1 MEKPFKIFIS
11 YAAIDRP
18 MLEMLEKHLNP
29 IQQAYGTRLIIWS
42 DRSIQPGQFW
52 HEEIRNN
59 LATADIC
66 LMLTSPNSLSS
77 DYVAGIEIPVSIER
91 SLKKETLVV
100 PVILRPC
107 AWQFSGLAQF
117 QVLPRD
123 GKPVSAFP
131 NPDQAFAE
139 IVAEIAQLVASKIG
153 KPSASS
159 SLVFKPRSFEKTS
172 IEMKIAAGD
181 FAGAIDEFMSR
192 AKKEGNDRQYRA
204 GMMLLLRWKQLENDR
219 ESGIM
224 PITESLRYSNQLIHR
239 LLELNRVSEE
249 LAAV

>member
-18 MLEMLEKHLNP
+18 MLEMLEKHLKP
-29 IQQAYGTRLIIWS
+29 VQLAYKNRLIVWS

-52 HEEIRNN
+52 DEEIRSN

-91 SLKKETLVV
+91 SLKGETLVV

-117 QVLPRD
+117 QVLPKS
-123 GKPVSAFP
+123 GQPISAFP
-131 NPDQAFAE
+131 NPDLAFVE
-139 IVAEIAQLVASKIG
+139 IVDEVAKLVESKIG
-153 KPSASS
+153 KPAPRG
-159 SLVFKPRSFEKTS
+159 LMMPKPLSFEKTS
-172 IEMKIAAGD
+172 IEQKIAVGD

-192 AKKEGNDRQYRA
+192 AKKEGNDKQYRA
-204 GMMLLLRWKQLENDR
+204 GLMLLLRWKQLENDR
-219 ESGIM
+219 LEGIM
-224 PITESLRYSNQLIHR
+224 SWAESSRYSNQLVHR
-239 LLELNRVSEE
+239 LLELNRTSEE
-249 LAAV
+249 FAAV